1 MKAALALLA
10 GAALAG
16 MAAAAPAITEPV
28 LDYTVVAGDTL
39 IGRGNT
45 LLRSPAAWR
54 EVARL
59 NRLANPNL
67 ILPGQRLRIPL
78 RLLRAEPAPARLAS
92 AEGDIRI
99 DGLPAAA
106 GAALAPGQ
114 RLSAAERSSAVLVLG
129 DASRVVLAPG
139 SETQLTE
146 HQRYAVAPGPGAMG
160 QQSDGVFASTMRL
173 VRGGIEVLASKL
185 ARAKPLE
192 VTTPT
197 AVIGVRG
204 TRYRVRLDGDTATG
218 TEVLAGTVQADPVG
232 APGVAIP
239 GGHGARLLAGVLPKV
254 VALPAAPD
262 VGGIPARFER
272 PLVRLALPGEPS
284 AWRVQVA
291 ADPSFERVVR
301 DERVGAGAE
310 ARIAGLD
317 DGAWHLRV
325 RRIDAQGIE
334 GFDARHAF
342 TLKARPEPPALSAPP
357 ARAKLAAGPV
367 DLAWAANLEAASYR
381 VEVAQDAGFR
391 HIVQRWSDLPVP
403 RATLPAAEP
412 GSYHW
417 RVASVRAGG
426 DAGPWGDGQHFELRP
441 VPTPPQ
447 GGVSADGK
455 QVELRWEGRAED
467 KQQVELARDAAFTD
481 VVARVDLGEARWAQP
496 TPAQPGRY
504 FFRYRAIE
512 PDGFTTPWSSTLA
525 IEVPRDWRV
534 LWLLAPFLL
543 AL

>member
-1 MKAALALLA
+1 
-10 GAALAG
+10 
-16 MAAAAPAITEPV
+16 
-28 LDYTVVAGDTL
+28 
-39 IGRGNT
+39 
-45 LLRSPAAWR
+45 
-54 EVARL
+54 
-59 NRLANPNL
+59 
-67 ILPGQRLRIPL
+67 
-78 RLLRAEPAPARLAS
+78 
-92 AEGDIRI
+92 
-99 DGLPAAA
+99 
-106 GAALAPGQ
+106 
-114 RLSAAERSSAVLVLG
+114 
-129 DASRVVLAPG
+129 
-139 SETQLTE
+139 
-146 HQRYAVAPGPGAMG
+146 
-160 QQSDGVFASTMRL
+160 
-173 VRGGIEVLASKL
+173 VLASTL
-185 ARAKPLE
+185 VRAKPLE

-204 TRYRVRLDGDTATG
+204 TEYRVRLGDDSATG
-218 TEVLAGTVQADPVG
+218 TEVLAGTVQADPVS

-239 GGHGARLLAGVLPKV
+239 GGHGARLLAGVSPKV
-254 VALPAAPD
+254 VTLPAAPD
-262 VGGIPARFER
+262 VAGIPARFER
-272 PLVRLALPGEPS
+272 PLVRLVLPGEPL

-291 ADPSFERVVR
+291 ADPAFERVVR
-301 DERVGAGAE
+301 DERVSAGAE

-317 DGAWHLRV
+317 DGVWHLRL

-342 TLKARPEPPALSAPP
+342 TLKARPEPPALAAPP
-357 ARAKLAAGPV
+357 ARAKLPAGPV

-381 VEVAQDAGFR
+381 VEVAQDADFQ

-426 DAGPWGDGQHFELRP
+426 DAGPWGDGQRFELRP
-441 VPTPPQ
+441 VPTAPQ

-455 QVELRWEGRAED
+455 QVELRWEGRAKD
-467 KQQVELARDAAFTD
+467 GQQVELARDAAFTE
-481 VVARVDLGEARWAQP
+481 VVARADLGEARWALP

-504 FFRYRAIE
+504 FFRYRAVE
-512 PDGFTTPWSSTLA
+512 PDGFTTPWSSTLV